1 MSKEAAA
8 RSRDKRNKRKD
19 KDKTKKAGARG
30 TGSKGAGG
38 GGEGK
43 ELLRPEDA
51 TAKDYYFD
59 SYAHHGIHLEML
71 SDRVRTQTYS
81 DAIMKQPHLIKDKI
95 VLDIGCGTGIFAYV
109 CGQGV
114 GQARLRH

>member
-1 MSKEAAA
+1 MKERPDPSRLPLLLAWPRTRMWRVRRWMSKEAAA

-38 GGEGK
+38 
-43 ELLRPEDA
+43 
-51 TAKDYYFD
+51 
-59 SYAHHGIHLEML
+59 HQEML
-71 SDRVRTQTYS
+71 SDKVRTQTYS

-109 CGQGV
+109 CGQGG